1 MEEKNK
7 NILEDKKDT
16 VEDIPSSENSDLEVS
31 ESNYETLIQQTE
43 YINQKMDNITNILL
57 FCMVGI
63 GIIVGVICCNIFSRY
78 FKS

>member
-1 MEEKNK
+1 MEEQNG

-31 ESNYETLIQQTE
+31 ESNCETLIQQTE
-43 YINQKMDNITNILL
+43 YISQKMDNITSILI
-57 FCMVGI
+57 FCMIGVGI
-63 GIIVGVICCNIFSRY
+63 VVGVICCNIFSRY

>member
-1 MEEKNK
+1 MEEKNE

-16 VEDIPSSENSDLEVS
+16 VENIPSSENSDLEVS

>member
-1 MEEKNK
+1 MEEKNE

-16 VEDIPSSENSDLEVS
+16 VEDIPSSENSDLEVP

-43 YINQKMDNITNILL
+43 YISQKMDNITSILI
-57 FCMVGI
+57 FCMIGI
-63 GIIVGVICCNIFSRY
+63 GIVVGVICCNIFSRY

>member
-1 MEEKNK
+1 MEEKNG

>member
-1 MEEKNK
+1 MEEKIE

-43 YINQKMDNITNILL
+43 YINQKMNNITNILL